1 MRSHL
6 LCLLAGWV
14 LGWFIVTP
22 LRYDVSLVVPHRDQ
36 REAQTWTSNGLPHS
50 RRGALDFAFPSKL
63 SLAEY
68 DFELAWESYDFATR
82 AVSEKSEPWAKVM
95 CMEALTSFYQLEQAP
110 SDLDASLY
118 SRRRGEVLR
127 LREQLIVNGMT
138 SDWKRAVR
146 NGDYVDWKEALKGDT
161 SAEPAEVARHL
172 MMILKR
178 NWDLESM
185 DSPLSLAPKRR
196 ELLLHIVDLIEKH
209 PCPEAKDD
217 LLDYRR
223 YYQPTNEDKEWLY
236 LLQRAG
242 LTSK

>member
-50 RRGALDFAFPSKL
+50 RRGALDLAFPSKL

-68 DFELAWESYDFATR
+68 DFELAWESYDFAKG
-82 AVSEKSEPWAKVM
+82 ALSEKLEPWAKVM
-95 CMEALTSFYQLEQAP
+95 FMEALTSFYQLEQAP
-110 SDLDASLY
+110 PDLDASLY
-118 SRRRGEVLR
+118 ARRRSEVLH
-127 LREQLIVNGMT
+127 LREKLIVNAMT

-146 NGDYVDWKEALKGDT
+146 NGDFVDWKEALKGDT

-178 NWDLESM
+178 NWEIEPM
-185 DSPLSLAPKRR
+185 DAPLSLTPKRR

-242 LTSK
+242 LPSK

>member
-1 MRSHL
+1 MRSYL

-14 LGWFIVTP
+14 LGWCLVPP
-22 LRYDVSLVVPHRDQ
+22 LRYDASLVVPHRDQ
-36 REAQTWTSNGLPHS
+36 RQAQSWTSTGLPHS

-138 SDWKRAVR
+138 SDWRRAVR
-146 NGDYVDWKEALKGDT
+146 NGDYVDWKDAVAKDSTGD
-161 SAEPAEVARHL
+161 PAETARHL

-178 NWDLESM
+178 NWELEPM
-185 DSPLSLAPKRR
+185 DGPFSLAPKRH
-196 ELLLHIVDLIEKH
+196 ELLLYIVGLIEKH
-209 PCPEAKDD
+209 PCPEANRD
-217 LLDYRR
+217 LSEYYR
-223 YYQPTNEDKEWLY
+223 YYKPNKDDKEWPG
-236 LLQRAG
+236 LLKRANA
-242 LTSK
+242 LDK

>member
-1 MRSHL
+1 M
-6 LCLLAGWV
+6 
-14 LGWFIVTP
+14 LGWCLVPP
-22 LRYDVSLVVPHRDQ
+22 LRYDASLVVPHRDQ
-36 REAQTWTSNGLPHS
+36 REAQSWTSTGLPHS
-50 RRGALDFAFPSKL
+50 RRGVLDFAFPSKL

-95 CMEALTSFYQLEQAP
+95 CMEALTSFYQREQAP

-118 SRRRGEVLR
+118 ARRRGGVLR
-127 LREQLIVNGMT
+127 LREQLIVDGMT

-161 SAEPAEVARHL
+161 SADHPEVARHL

>member
-1 MRSHL
+1 MRAGL
-6 LCLLAGWV
+6 LCLFVGWL
-14 LGWFIVTP
+14 LGWIFIAP
-22 LRYDVSLVVPHRDQ
+22 MHYDVSKVVTFEDQ
-36 REAQTWTSNGLPHS
+36 RAATIWLSRDLPHQ
-50 RRGALDFAFPSKL
+50 RRGILDVVFPSKL

-68 DFELAWESYDFATR
+68 DFELAWESYDFSTQVLSREADSW
-82 AVSEKSEPWAKVM
+82 VKVM
-95 CMEALTSFYQLEQAP
+95 CMEALTSFYQREQSP

-118 SRRRGEVLR
+118 ARRRGEVLR

-178 NWDLESM
+178 NWELEPM
-185 DSPLSLAPKRR
+185 DAPLSLTTKRR

>member
-1 MRSHL
+1 
-6 LCLLAGWV
+6 
-14 LGWFIVTP
+14 
-22 LRYDVSLVVPHRDQ
+22 
-36 REAQTWTSNGLPHS
+36 
-50 RRGALDFAFPSKL
+50 
-63 SLAEY
+63 
-68 DFELAWESYDFATR
+68 
-82 AVSEKSEPWAKVM
+82 
-95 CMEALTSFYQLEQAP
+95 
-110 SDLDASLY
+110 
-118 SRRRGEVLR
+118 VLR

-146 NGDYVDWKEALKGDT
+146 NGDYVDWKDAVAKDSTGD
-161 SAEPAEVARHL
+161 PAETARHL

-178 NWDLESM
+178 NWELEPM
-185 DSPLSLAPKRR
+185 DGPFSLAPKRH

-217 LLDYRR
+217 LLDYWR